1 MGCLM
6 YLLLVEDD
14 PAVARVVTRALT
26 DEGHRV
32 EVVADGSEALAHGA
46 SGAYDLILLDVLL
59 PGMDGL
65 SVCRALRSRRVRT
78 PILMLTAR
86 DAVPDRVRGLNA
98 GADDYLVKPFSLAE
112 LQARVRALLRRAGE
126 GDGDTLEVGD
136 LILDLRTRSVS
147 RAGQSIELTGR
158 EFELLAYL
166 MRHPNQILTKAQL
179 IDHVWGYA
187 AGVTEN
193 AVEIYIH
200 YLRDKLDR
208 GSPRPLIRTVRGAGY
223 LMRA

>member
-1 MGCLM
+1 M

-32 EVVADGSEALAHGA
+32 EVVADGGEALAHGV

-86 DAVPDRVRGLNA
+86 DAVPDRVRGLDA

-112 LQARVRALLRRAGE
+112 LQARVRALLRRV
-126 GDGDTLEVGD
+126 GDGGGDILEVGD
-136 LILDLRTRSVS
+136 LILDLRTRAVS
-147 RAGQSIELTGR
+147 RAGQPIELTGR

-166 MRHPNQILTKAQL
+166 MRHPNQVLTKTQL

-208 GSPRPLIRTVRGAGY
+208 GFPRPLIRTVRGAGY